1 MAGSGV
7 LVRGDVE
14 LAVGEGI
21 LLPPPSLLLRDVLSP
36 FPTVIQRAGTCRLPA
51 VPSWS
56 SLL

>member
-1 MAGSGV
+1 M

-21 LLPPPSLLLRDVLSP
+21 LLPPPSLLLPDVLSP
-36 FPTVIQRAGTCRLPA
+36 FPTVIQRAGTCWLPA